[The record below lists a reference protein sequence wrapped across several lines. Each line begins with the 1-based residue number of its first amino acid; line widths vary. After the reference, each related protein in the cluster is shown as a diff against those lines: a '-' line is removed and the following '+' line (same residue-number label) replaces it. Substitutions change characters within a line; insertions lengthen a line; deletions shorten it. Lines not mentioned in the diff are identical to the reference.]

1 MFARLIFIRQNA
13 DPTSGLHFSRLMP
26 ILGQK
31 GSGAGMTA
39 DKLAGQYFTPGGRAD
54 EFTGHEMTQIL

>member
-1 MFARLIFIRQNA
+1 
-13 DPTSGLHFSRLMP
+13 
-26 ILGQK
+26 
-31 GSGAGMTA
+31 MTA